1 MQLRPFSL
9 LVDVFRRFSNWC
21 YVWRNMSVIYRR
33 VSIIWVKHFDSKE
46 TDTLMFHKLFEFHNP
61 STFTIK
67 HRLQSILQYISI
79 LSQFS
84 FNHRKKNSIYL
95 PLKLIP
101 RQLKMSKCKL
111 LSQTPTIREEEI
123 NYLVENLIETFTFT
137 HAHICKQ
144 VRTQPNFWM
153 LLQSLRRCSVEI
165 VVLKISQNS

>member
-1 MQLRPFSL
+1 
-9 LVDVFRRFSNWC
+9 
-21 YVWRNMSVIYRR
+21 MSVIYRR

-111 LSQTPTIREEEI
+111 LSQTPTIREEGT
-123 NYLVENLIETFTFT
+123 NYLVENVIKFSLSHTHTYAHTCAHKQTFECFCR
-137 HAHICKQ
+137 ACGG
-144 VRTQPNFWM
+144 
-153 LLQSLRRCSVEI
+153 
-165 VVLKISQNS
+165 VL

>member
-1 MQLRPFSL
+1 
-9 LVDVFRRFSNWC
+9 
-21 YVWRNMSVIYRR
+21 MSVIYRR

-95 PLKLIP
+95 PLKLIT

-137 HAHICKQ
+137 HAHICKH
-144 VRTQPNFWM
+144 VRTQTNF
-153 LLQSLRRCSVEI
+153 
-165 VVLKISQNS
+165 